1 MSIVLALAALVAA
14 AACGAARRSWRRWLV
29 CAWSE
34 SGEEERKEGGC
45 SVHMGRGS
53 GRVSLGGDGS
63 EACGPGGDGSGGVIL
78 GGDGSGGGSQG
89 LALSGRSALG
99 GDGSGRSRGPRVRV
113 SGSGAARAGVLR
125 PRRSRDSAD
134 YRIFGPE
141 LALLVTEV
149 ASRLRAGAPVE
160 HAWEASWN
168 RLIPGVPFT
177 GIDEDGSPRVL
188 SELTRVPEL
197 TQIRTLS
204 DIRRIHWLKGERGRA
219 AHSAALALRSA
230 CRLSASSG
238 APLAQILDA
247 VADGL
252 EESEAAE
259 EARRIAS
266 SSARTSSRI
275 LIALPLLGI
284 IGAQVMGANPIGKF
298 SDAGIGSLLGLIG
311 LTLLLS
317 SLFVSRTL
325 IARAANAAREL
336 DPAIACDLA
345 QAALEAG
352 GSIPQVLEAIGESA
366 EDPTLLAA
374 GRGLRI
380 GLKWSRA
387 WEERPNDPLAL
398 ALEPAWTDGAMPDE
412 LLRRSA
418 RAIRVGRI
426 ADARAKAEALGVEL
440 AIPLGAL
447 LLPAFLALGLGPVM
461 LHLFEG
467 GFGSLV

>member
-1 MSIVLALAALVAA
+1 M
-14 AACGAARRSWRRWLV
+14 
-29 CAWSE
+29 
-34 SGEEERKEGGC
+34 
-45 SVHMGRGS
+45 
-53 GRVSLGGDGS
+53 
-63 EACGPGGDGSGGVIL
+63 
-78 GGDGSGGGSQG
+78 
-89 LALSGRSALG
+89 
-99 GDGSGRSRGPRVRV
+99 
-113 SGSGAARAGVLR
+113 
-125 PRRSRDSAD
+125 
-134 YRIFGPE
+134 
-141 LALLVTEV
+141 
-149 ASRLRAGAPVE
+149 RAGAPVE
-160 HAWEASWN
+160 HAWEASWT
-168 RLIPGVPFT
+168 RLIPGVPFS

-188 SELTRVPEL
+188 SELTKVPAL
-197 TQIRTLS
+197 TQIRTFS
-204 DIRRIHWLKGERGRA
+204 DIRRIHWLKRGRGRA
-219 AHSAALALRSA
+219 VHSATLALRSA

-284 IGAQVMGANPIGKF
+284 IGAQVMGADPIGTF
-298 SDAGIGSLLGLIG
+298 SDAGIGSVLGLIG
-311 LTLLLS
+311 LTLLLAS
-317 SLFVSRTL
+317 IFVSRTL
-325 IARAANAAREL
+325 IARAAGSAGEL

-345 QAALEAG
+345 QAVLEAG

-366 EDPTLLAA
+366 EEPTLRAA

-440 AIPLGAL
+440 ALPLGAL

-467 GFGSLV
+467 GFASLV

>member
-14 AACGAARRSWRRWLV
+14 AASVVTKRSWRRWVV
-29 CAWSE
+29 CAWGE
-34 SGEEERKEGGC
+34 SGEEARRVAGC
-45 SVHMGRGS
+45 SAHMGGAGRRCLGGAGRRCLGGACSAGGYGS
-53 GRVSLGGDGS
+53 GIWGGDCS
-63 EACGPGGDGSGGVIL
+63 ERGIL
-78 GGDGSGGGSQG
+78 GRDCSERGRG
-89 LALSGRSALG
+89 LRIKA
-99 GDGSGRSRGPRVRV
+99 
-113 SGSGAARAGVLR
+113 SGSGAARAKIL
-125 PRRSRDSAD
+125 RSRKPSGPAD
-134 YRIFGPE
+134 YRIAGAE

-160 HAWEASWN
+160 HAWEASWT
-168 RLIPGVPFT
+168 RLIPGVPFS

-188 SELTRVPEL
+188 SELTKVPAL
-197 TQIRTLS
+197 TQIRTFS
-204 DIRRIHWLKGERGRA
+204 DIRRIHWLKRGRGRA
-219 AHSAALALRSA
+219 AHSATLALRSA

-284 IGAQVMGANPIGKF
+284 IGAQVMGADPIGTF
-298 SDAGIGSLLGLIG
+298 SDAGIGSVLGLIG
-311 LTLLLS
+311 LTLLLAS
-317 SLFVSRTL
+317 IFVSRTL
-325 IARAANAAREL
+325 IARAAGSAGEL

-345 QAALEAG
+345 QAVLEAG

-366 EDPTLLAA
+366 EEPTLRAA

-440 AIPLGAL
+440 ALPLGAL

-467 GFGSLV
+467 GFASLV